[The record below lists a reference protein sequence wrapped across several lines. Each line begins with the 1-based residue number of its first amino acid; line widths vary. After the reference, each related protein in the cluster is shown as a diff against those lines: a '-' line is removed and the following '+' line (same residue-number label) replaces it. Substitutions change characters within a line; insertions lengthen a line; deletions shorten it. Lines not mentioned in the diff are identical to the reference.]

1 MVTTKKP
8 DMSSLPLMAMSEI
21 PTPQNNARHITG
33 LVRDGGRITG
43 YQLSDGQVVDKDE
56 GIEMARKGL
65 LAGVGIAVNRGNEY
79 LKSLPDQT
87 EENNLGNLPAITEH

>member
-1 MVTTKKP
+1 MDTTKKP

-21 PTPQNNARHITG
+21 PTPQTNARHITG